1 MEDGSN
7 VSSGWIKTLILCYVA
22 VSLGFVVPSSSQCVD
37 GTYKHDG
44 RDCCLCAAGLYLV
57 EHCTKTLEYGKCEAC
72 KVDTYSSEPTSQMS
86 CEPCRSCSQPNDNL
100 EEDEPCT
107 PARNRKCRCR
117 KDHYCSSKLEICRLC
132 NPCSICEPEGIKV
145 ACTANNDT
153 VCNERAPD
161 GLSVGGILG
170 IVFGVIGLVI
180 VALCLL
186 CLYCRKRRKQQSK
199 DITTIRELQLLNEV
213 ELYPHLPDIAA
224 IIGWKDM
231 KDIAIA
237 SGIREVTIETVQL
250 DHQNNHEE
258 QTQELLNRFRQM
270 HSQEAAKKL
279 IELLKTKGKNDK
291 AVRVESL
298 LRHAAGNV
306 V

>member
-1 MEDGSN
+1 MEAGSN

-44 RDCCLCAAGLYLV
+44 RDCCLCAAGLYLM
-57 EHCTKTLEYGKCEAC
+57 EHCTETLQYGKCETC
-72 KVDTYSSEPTSQMS
+72 KDDTYSSEPTSQMS

-161 GLSVGGILG
+161 GLSVGVILG
-170 IVFGVIGLVI
+170 IVFGVIGPVI
-180 VALCLL
+180 GLLIVVACWH
-186 CLYCRKRRKQQSK
+186 KRRKQQSE
-199 DITTIRELQLLNEV
+199 DITTIREMEPLKEV
-213 ELYPHLPDIAA
+213 ELYPHLPDIAD

-237 SGIREVTIETVQL
+237 SGITQVTIESVQL
-250 DHQNNHEE
+250 NHQNDHEE
-258 QTQELLNRFRQM
+258 QTQELLNRFREK
-270 HSQEAAKKL
+270 HGQEAAKKL
-279 IELLKTKGKNDK
+279 IELLKTKGKNNK

-298 LRHAAGNV
+298 LRRAAGNV